1 MKYKIAWVGLA
12 DKKYWEYIAQYCVP
26 SWEKLPG
33 DKFIITDD
41 LTMCSND
48 FAKLIDLNEVKNHNA
63 QFLNNKVSKKTVNFW
78 KKMQTQR
85 WAVSELKDYDFVILT
100 DTDIEILDFDLDKF
114 YSGLKNIRN
123 TDKLWGVG
131 FKKDFFD
138 DSVDSGF
145 IVVNMCYK
153 DVDTAFEDYENYWES
168 GKVFDLKKSYDGNVI
183 GKMIFEYPTSYFYT
197 KGYGDGHF
205 VYDLGMIHWGGKL
218 PKQIRKELKTD
229 VYEYVQKLTALNKN

>member
-1 MKYKIAWVGLA
+1 MEHKIAWVGLA

-85 WAVSELKDYDFVILT
+85 WAISALKAYDWVVLM
-100 DTDIEILDFDLDKF
+100 DTDIEAINFNYEHFKNDLDQIK
-114 YSGLKNIRN
+114 SNN
-123 TDKLWGVG
+123 NVWGIG
-131 FKKDFFD
+131 FKREKLD

-145 IVVNMCYK
+145 IVANMRHNSIN
-153 DVDTAFEDYENYWES
+153 TAFQAYEHFWES
-168 GKVFDLKKSYDGNVI
+168 GEIFTLEKSYDGNVMAE
-183 GKMIFEYPTSYFYT
+183 MIKKFPAFLFLTT
-197 KGYGDGHF
+197 GYGNGKWL
-205 VYDLGMIHWGGKL
+205 YDFGLFHWGGKL
-218 PKQIRKELKTD
+218 PKEIRQSLSD
-229 VYEYVQKLTALNKN
+229 PVLYVESLVNQKL